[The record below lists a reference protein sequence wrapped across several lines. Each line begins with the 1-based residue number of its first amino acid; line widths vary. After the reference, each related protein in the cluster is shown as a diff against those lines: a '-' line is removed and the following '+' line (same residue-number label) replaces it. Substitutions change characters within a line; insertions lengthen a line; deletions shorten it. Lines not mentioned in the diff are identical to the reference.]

1 MLISTVRSGTDQDG
15 DYTRQL
21 GFLVNPQRFN
31 VSVTRARSLLIG
43 ESDLVAQPAPF
54 FHFLCILVQ
63 WLATRIFWRET
74 SAGAITSS
82 SPLKG
87 LPMSETISSLEPG
100 GCGRSNKPKERG
112 LEERS
117 TMQNSGRF
125 ASAKLKSRNK
135 EPRSLRRNVP
145 RFYFGTTVRKNGK
158 KETSPMPEETWCD
171 LMTVGKIWQEK

>member
-31 VSVTRARSLLIG
+31 VSVTRARSLLNG
-43 ESDLVAQPAPF
+43 ESDFWLFNLRPLF
-54 FHFLCILVQ
+54 TYFLCIFIQ

-100 GCGRSNKPKERG
+100 GCGGSNKPKERKPG
-112 LEERS
+112 ERS

-125 ASAKLKSRNK
+125 ANAKLKSRNK
-135 EPRSLRRNVP
+135 EPKSLRRNVP
-145 RFYFGTTVRKNGK
+145 RFNFGTTARMNGK
-158 KETSPMPEETWCD
+158 KETSTIPEETWCD
-171 LMTVGKIWQEK
+171 LMTV